1 MAITA
6 LRLYGVAGVTV
17 SGVEAAK
24 AVLECRSRDLL
35 TGRGGSGPLF
45 LQAEDTSA
53 WAGHLKEKVA
63 RSAESEEEEEKMEG
77 EV

>member
-6 LRLYGVAGVTV
+6 LRLYGVAGVTA

-24 AVLECRSRDLL
+24 AALNVRARDIL

-45 LQAEDTSA
+45 LQAEDSSA
-53 WAGHLKEKVA
+53 WAGRSKEDA
-63 RSAESEEEEEKMEG
+63 SGEEEEKMEG